1 MPIQRAFAKGRTV
14 LYRKLQSLFSR
25 AALTAAERYSPLLEA
40 ASQNDSKTLS
50 RREFLRLSLSAG
62 AAIAGARFARSPLF
76 ANPSKF
82 SGGGAKVAIVGAGVA
97 GLHCAY
103 LLGKNPD
110 LRVEV
115 YEASK
120 RTGGRIYSVKGAA
133 GKNLV
138 TELGG
143 EFIDSDHLD
152 MLSLAREFKLELY
165 DRVSPAEDALVNTY
179 YFGGAHYTD
188 AQLLDAIRP
197 ALARVRKDFDG
208 LGEII
213 DYQHDGGA
221 AALDRTPL
229 SDYLRKIGLSGWVY
243 DLIDAAYSTEFGL
256 DLADQSALNLILML
270 PTAEHREK
278 LELFGKSDE
287 RFKVKGGNQRIPDE
301 LVKRLDGKIR
311 LEHRLES
318 VKQKGSSIALSFLLP
333 NGAAKHVACDFAV
346 LAIPY
351 PILRDVKIEADLIPA
366 QRKAIAE
373 LGYGSNSKLILGF
386 SRRAWRDERRNGEIY
401 SDLPFQ
407 MGWDSSRFQ
416 PAQEGSVTFLLG
428 GKRGLEVGQG
438 SEQDWAARMSSEL
451 NKAFP
456 GTLALRN
463 GRQARYFWPGN
474 PFSKGS
480 YSCYRPGQWTT
491 IAGAEGVNAGNLYF
505 AGSDCSI
512 NFQGFMNGA
521 AESGRLTAEA
531 IIANVSSHKP

>member
-1 MPIQRAFAKGRTV
+1 MTTKGRT
-14 LYRKLQSLFSR
+14 SLFR
-25 AALTAAERYSPLLEA
+25 NLQGLFRLAAR
-40 ASQNDSKTLS
+40 SKTGEAVEEILSKGAELERKKFS
-50 RREFLRLSLSAG
+50 RRDFLKLSLSVGG
-62 AAIAGARFARSPLF
+62 AVASQRFLPPLF
-76 ANPSKF
+76 ANQSK
-82 SGGGAKVAIVGAGVA
+82 SGGNGAKVAVVGAGVA

-103 LLGKNPD
+103 LLSKNPNM
-110 LRVEV
+110 RVEV

-120 RTGGRIYSVKGAA
+120 RTGGRIYSVKDIV
-133 GKNLV
+133 GKGLV

-152 MLSLAREFKLELY
+152 MLNLAKEFGLELY
-165 DRVSPAEDALVNTY
+165 DRVSPEEDALVNTY
-179 YFGGAHYTD
+179 YFGGTHYTD
-188 AQLLDAIRP
+188 RQLLDAIRP
-197 ALARVRKDFDG
+197 ALARIQKDFDG

-213 DYQHDGGA
+213 DYRHPGNA
-221 AALDRTPL
+221 AVLDRTPL
-229 SDYLRKIGLSGWVY
+229 SDYLKSIGLSGWAY
-243 DLIDAAYSTEFGL
+243 DLIDSAYSTEFGL
-256 DLADQSALNLILML
+256 ELSDQSALNLILML
-270 PTAEHREK
+270 PTGDHREK

-301 LVKRLDGKIR
+301 LAKRLGEKIR

-318 VKQKGSSIALSFLLP
+318 VKQKGNSIELNFIAP
-333 NGAAKHVACDFAV
+333 NGAAKQVTCDFAV

-373 LGYGSNSKLILGF
+373 LGYGTNSKLILGF
-386 SRRAWRDERRNGEIY
+386 TRRAWRDEARNGEIY

-416 PAQEGSVTFLLG
+416 PTQEGSVTFLLG
-428 GKRGLEVGQG
+428 GKRGIEAGQG
-438 SEQDWAARMSSEL
+438 SELEWAARMSPEL

-463 GRQARYFWPGN
+463 GRQARTFWPGN

-480 YSCYRPGQWTT
+480 YSSYRPGQWTS

-531 IIANVSSHKP
+531 IMVKATSNKP